1 MIAFPIFLKPLT
13 FNDSGRQ
20 EGTQL
25 VVPLRC
31 QKGLE
36 IRLGNPNESVDS
48 VDDEKALLDPSADC
62 AGRDFEQI
70 RDIVDSVE
78 AGRRRHGRA
87 LILWHLTHLH
97 FDGLQTTG
105 ALETSPA
112 SWPRHHAARLSAAL
126 PYSRSGD
133 LL

>member
-1 MIAFPIFLKPLT
+1 MIVFPIFFKPLT
-13 FNDSGRQ
+13 FNDSGNRK
-20 EGTQL
+20 GRSL
-25 VVPLRC
+25 VVPPRC

-36 IRLGNPNESVDS
+36 IRLGNPNESVDP
-48 VDDEKALLDPSADC
+48 VDDEKGLLDPSADC

-78 AGRRRHGRA
+78 AGRQRHGRT
-87 LILWHLTHLH
+87 LIQWHLTHLH

-133 LL
+133 PL